1 MYIFIIRRHIYKKRN
16 EMSVCVEARES
27 RSQRQSLSPS
37 LSASFVARVALS
49 TGAIMH
55 VKSENCAKRCEKL
68 RENKLSSRCP
78 FSLPQPLPLTGPSL
92 TNFFFFFRY
101 FFSPPSFSLSPL
113 QNRIFRYTR
122 EFCRFVIAVFNSA
135 TVFFFFFFFCVTF
148 DPIVQFCH

>member
-1 MYIFIIRRHIYKKRN
+1 MN
-16 EMSVCVEARES
+16 VCVEARES

-92 TNFFFFFRY
+92 TNFFFFFFSI
-101 FFSPPSFSLSPL
+101 FFFASLLFSSPPSKIEFLGTRGNFADLLSRYSILPL
-113 QNRIFRYTR
+113 
-122 EFCRFVIAVFNSA
+122 
-135 TVFFFFFFFCVTF
+135 FFFFFFFCVTF

>member
-1 MYIFIIRRHIYKKRN
+1 MN
-16 EMSVCVEARES
+16 VCVEARES

-135 TVFFFFFFFCVTF
+135 TVFFFFFCVTF

>member
-68 RENKLSSRCP
+68 RENKLSAVARFPYRNRC
-78 FSLPQPLPLTGPSL
+78 L
-92 TNFFFFFRY
+92 
-101 FFSPPSFSLSPL
+101 
-113 QNRIFRYTR
+113 
-122 EFCRFVIAVFNSA
+122 
-135 TVFFFFFFFCVTF
+135 
-148 DPIVQFCH
+148 

>member
-1 MYIFIIRRHIYKKRN
+1 MN
-16 EMSVCVEARES
+16 VCVEARES

-92 TNFFFFFRY
+92 PTSFFFFDIFFRLPL
-101 FFSPPSFSLSPL
+101 FPPPPSKIEFLGTRGNFADLLSRYSILPL
-113 QNRIFRYTR
+113 
-122 EFCRFVIAVFNSA
+122 
-135 TVFFFFFFFCVTF
+135 FFFFFFALLLTQLYSFVIETCF
-148 DPIVQFCH
+148 LK